1 MSTRN
6 RRFASQIS
14 SPRLQLTLPNSNSR
28 IGVPEWQ
35 TVAIKGKLNLLV
47 ARISARVF
55 LGPELCRNPVW
66 LRIAVSHIMTGFMA
80 ALSLRMFPGFLRP
93 LVTWVLPPCRSLRSQ
108 VQQARNLI
116 RPVIERRKEEKA
128 AAVLRGDK
136 PVQYNDGIEWADMYA
151 NGRTFDRVDLQL
163 GLSIAA
169 VHNTTDLLAQVVY
182 DLANDPEMVE
192 RLRVEAT
199 QVLVQGGWSKTTLYN
214 LKLLDSVIK
223 ESQRIKPILT
233 GKSDTTGHRISS
245 HHIRMVRNMLIELLQ
260 WLCRVRPPLTSRWLT
275 ALSYPKEHCLLC
287 RRRSTG
293 TLMSTTN
300 QKGSLVTAF

>member
-1 MSTRN
+1 MDFTK
-6 RRFASQIS
+6 
-14 SPRLQLTLPNSNSR
+14 TDSR
-28 IGVPEWQ
+28 VGVPEWR

-66 LRIAVSHIMTGFMA
+66 LKIAVSHIMTGFMA

-108 VQQARNLI
+108 VQQARDMI

-128 AAVLRGDK
+128 AAVSRGET
-136 PVQYNDGIEWADMYA
+136 PVQYNDGVEWADMYA

-182 DLANDPEMVE
+182 DLASDPEMVE
-192 RLRVEAT
+192 RLRVEAI
-199 QVLVQGGWSKTTLYN
+199 QVLGEGGWSKTTLYK

-233 GKSDTTGHRISS
+233 GKTKND
-245 HHIRMVRNMLIELLQ
+245 
-260 WLCRVRPPLTSRWLT
+260 
-275 ALSYPKEHCLLC
+275 
-287 RRRSTG
+287 
-293 TLMSTTN
+293 
-300 QKGSLVTAF
+300 